1 MIRNEEN
8 ALMRENEDLNNLY
21 NTADGIF
28 ITDANKRI
36 ISWNQG
42 AERILGY
49 PKDDVLNRN
58 CFQVISGKH
67 LSSGAHCNPN
77 CKIHANGL
85 NGTPQENFDLS
96 TYTSEGLPIWLNVSV
111 LSNADAEKS
120 FIVHILRNVTK
131 EKKLAFAL
139 DQFLTDLEASELK
152 SGEFSGET
160 SGSRIHARLKFAP
173 SDLPS
178 ESLSAREIE
187 VLTLLAE
194 GLSTKGLAQKLNISP
209 FTARNHIQNI
219 LVKLKLHSKAQAV
232 SYAYKKGIL

>member
-1 MIRNEEN
+1 MSTGEH
-8 ALMRENEDLNNLY
+8 ALMRETEYLNKLY

-49 PKDDVLNRN
+49 PKTEVLNRS

-67 LSSGAHCNPN
+67 LSDGAHCSPD
-77 CKIHANGL
+77 CKIHGTGL
-85 NGTPQENFDLS
+85 NGTPQGNFDLS
-96 TYTSEGLPIWLNVSV
+96 TNTSEGMPVWLNVSV

-120 FIVHILRNVTK
+120 FIVHILRDVTK
-131 EKKLAFAL
+131 EIKLAFAL
-139 DQFLTDLEASELK
+139 NQFLTELESSDLESRNV
-152 SGEFSGET
+152 SGKTLNGRHPAGF
-160 SGSRIHARLKFAP
+160 KFTP

-178 ESLSAREIE
+178 VSLSARELE

-194 GLSTKGLAQKLNISP
+194 GLSTKSLAQKLDISH

-219 LVKLKLHSKAQAV
+219 LVKLDLHSKAQAV